1 MSDSINTAIDVA
13 FQTEVAIESK
23 STEQLTAEANTL
35 YHQAERLAGMSAMML
50 AETGRR
56 LIEVKNRIP
65 HGEFGKW
72 CEENLE
78 FSYRKAART
87 MQLAEKMDDENS
99 LFSKMPT
106 LANIGI
112 SRVWALLA
120 APEEVAAEVVENNDV
135 ESMKVREL
143 QNELARVKEEK
154 EAAEHKANTLEGNN
168 DSIRKDL
175 ASMQRKLSESVSEK
189 EFAEMQAAAQAQKED
204 LTKELNEAKASA
216 DEIQI
221 KLDKAKEDLK
231 KQKAKQKELEAAKD
245 EEVQKRVEEVSI
257 ELTNKAKEEAFAESE
272 AELKKNAESIS
283 ALEKQ
288 VEILEAE
295 KAKLSNTALMEFKVY
310 VDQLQ
315 DIYFKINDI
324 ISEQNEADPE
334 VGLKMQRA
342 LQKVVEGWRP

>member
-1 MSDSINTAIDVA
+1 MSDGMNTAIDVA
-13 FQTEVAIESK
+13 FQTEVSIESK

-35 YHQAERLAGMSAMML
+35 YHQAERLAGMSAVML

-112 SRVWALLA
+112 SRVWTLLA

-143 QNELARVKEEK
+143 QEEIAKVKAEK
-154 EAAEHKANTLEGNN
+154 EAAERKATTLEGNN

-175 ASMQRKLSESVSEK
+175 ASLQRKLSESVTEE
-189 EFAEMQAAAQAQKED
+189 EFNEMQAAAQAQKED
-204 LTKELNEAKASA
+204 LTKELNEAKAESGA
-216 DEIQI
+216 IQA

-231 KQKAKQKELEAAKD
+231 KLKAKQKELEAAKD
-245 EEVQKRVEEVSI
+245 EEVQKALEGKVSEI
-257 ELTNKAKEEAFAESE
+257 EAKAKADAEAHSQ
-272 AELKKNAESIS
+272 EL
-283 ALEKQ
+283 LDRTQKQ
-288 VEILEAE
+288 VKDCMEQIEKLEAE

-315 DIYFKINDI
+315 DIYWKINEI
-324 ISEQNEADPE
+324 ITNQNEEDPDI
-334 VGLKMQRA
+334 GAKMQGA
-342 LQKVVEGWRP
+342 LQKIVEAWRP

>member
-1 MSDSINTAIDVA
+1 MSDSMNTAIDVP
-13 FQTEVAIESK
+13 FQTEVSIENK
-23 STEQLTAEANTL
+23 TTEQLTAEANTL

-56 LIEVKNRIP
+56 LLEVKNRIP

-143 QNELARVKEEK
+143 QDELSRVKAEK
-154 EAAEHKANTLEGNN
+154 EAAERKATTLEGNN

-175 ASMQRKLSESVSEK
+175 ASLQRKLSESVSEE
-189 EFAEMQAAAQAQKED
+189 EFTEMQAAAQAQKED
-204 LTKELNEAKASA
+204 LTKELNEAKAAA
-216 DEIQI
+216 DEIQV

-245 EEVQKRVEEVSI
+245 EDVQKAIEE
-257 ELTNKAKEEAFAESE
+257 TKADIVKAAKDDAHAEFA
-272 AELKKNAESIS
+272 A
-283 ALEKQ
+283 ALEQNAKDIRNLQ
-288 VEILEAE
+288 ETIETLEDE
-295 KAKLSNTALMEFKVY
+295 KAKLSNPTIMGFKVLA
-310 VDQLQ
+310 DQLQ
-315 DIYFKINDI
+315 DVYWKINEV
-324 ISEQNEADPE
+324 ISNEEDDQLQE
-334 VGLKMQRA
+334 KLRGA
-342 LQKVVEGWRP
+342 LQKLVEAWRP

>member
-1 MSDSINTAIDVA
+1 MSDGMNTAIDVA
-13 FQTEVAIESK
+13 FQTEVSIESK

-35 YHQAERLAGMSAMML
+35 YHQAERLAGMSAVML

-56 LIEVKNRIP
+56 LIEVKNRTP

-143 QNELARVKEEK
+143 QDEIAKVKAEK
-154 EAAEHKANTLEGNN
+154 EAAERKANTLEGNN
-168 DSIRKDL
+168 DSIRKEL
-175 ASMQRKLSESVSEK
+175 ASMQRELAESVTEK
-189 EFAEMQAAAQAQKED
+189 EFNEMQAAAQAQKED
-204 LTKELNEAKASA
+204 LTKELNEAKAESGA
-216 DEIQI
+216 IQA

-231 KQKAKQKELEAAKD
+231 KLKAKQKELEAAKD
-245 EEVQKRVEEVSI
+245 EEVQKAIEGKVSEI
-257 ELTNKAKEEAFAESE
+257 EAKAKADAEAHSQ
-272 AELKKNAESIS
+272 ELLDRTQRQVKDCMEQI
-283 ALEKQ
+283 EK
-288 VEILEAE
+288 LEAE
-295 KAKLSNTALMEFKVY
+295 KAKLSNTALMKFKVY

-315 DIYFKINDI
+315 DIYDKLNDMI
-324 ISEQNEADPE
+324 TEES
-334 VGLKMQRA
+334 LKDEELGNKMRTA
-342 LQKVVEGWRP
+342 LQTVVGRWRP

>member
-1 MSDSINTAIDVA
+1 MNTAIDVP
-13 FQTEVAIESK
+13 FQTEISIENK
-23 STEQLTAEANTL
+23 TTEQLTAEANTL

-56 LIEVKNRIP
+56 LLEVKNRIP

-143 QNELARVKEEK
+143 QDELSRVKAEK
-154 EAAEHKANTLEGNN
+154 EAAERKADTLDRNN
-168 DSIRKDL
+168 DDIRKEL
-175 ASMQRKLSESVSEK
+175 ASMQRKLSETVSEE

-204 LTKELNEAKASA
+204 LAKELNEAKAEAA
-216 DEIQI
+216 DIQA

-231 KQKAKQKELEAAKD
+231 KQKAKQKVLEAAKD
-245 EEVQKRVEEVSI
+245 EEVRKGIEEAKADIEKR
-257 ELTNKAKEEAFAESE
+257 AKEEGAAD
-272 AELKKNAESIS
+272 AAAALAKNAEDIGILQ
-283 ALEKQ
+283 AEIEK
-288 VEILEAE
+288 LEAD
-295 KAKLSNTALMEFKVY
+295 KAKLSNTSLMEFKVY

-315 DIYFKINDI
+315 DVYWKINEVITDEED
-324 ISEQNEADPE
+324 EQLQEKLR
-334 VGLKMQRA
+334 GA
-342 LQKVVEGWRP
+342 LQKVIEGWKP

>member
-1 MSDSINTAIDVA
+1 MSDSMNTAIDVP
-13 FQTEVAIESK
+13 FQTEVSIESK

-56 LIEVKNRIP
+56 LIEVKSRIP

-72 CEENLE
+72 CEKNLE

-143 QNELARVKEEK
+143 QDEIAKVKAEK
-154 EAAEHKANTLEGNN
+154 EAAERKANTLEGNN
-168 DSIRKDL
+168 DSIRKEL
-175 ASMQRKLSESVSEK
+175 ASMQRELAESVTEK
-189 EFAEMQAAAQAQKED
+189 EFNEMQAAAQAQKED
-204 LTKELNEAKASA
+204 LTKELNEAKAESGA
-216 DEIQI
+216 IQA

-231 KQKAKQKELEAAKD
+231 KLKAKQKELESAKD
-245 EEVQKRVEEVSI
+245 EEVQKAIEGKVSEI
-257 ELTNKAKEEAFAESE
+257 EAKAKADAEAHSQ
-272 AELKKNAESIS
+272 ELLDRTQSQVKNCMEQI
-283 ALEKQ
+283 EK
-288 VEILEAE
+288 LEAE

-310 VDQLQ
+310 VDQMQ
-315 DIYFKINDI
+315 DIYDKLNDMI
-324 ISEQNEADPE
+324 TEES
-334 VGLKMQRA
+334 LKDEELGAKMRTA
-342 LQKVVEGWRP
+342 LQTVVGRWRP

>member
-1 MSDSINTAIDVA
+1 MSDSINAIDVA
-13 FQTEVAIESK
+13 YETEVSIESK

-56 LIEVKNRIP
+56 LIEVKSRIP

-143 QNELARVKEEK
+143 QDEIAKVKAEK
-154 EAAEHKANTLEGNN
+154 EAAERKANTLEGNN
-168 DSIRKDL
+168 DSIRKEL
-175 ASMQRKLSESVSEK
+175 ASMQRELAESVTEK
-189 EFAEMQAAAQAQKED
+189 EFNEMQAAAQAQKED
-204 LTKELNEAKASA
+204 LTKELNEAKAESGA
-216 DEIQI
+216 IQA

-231 KQKAKQKELEAAKD
+231 KLKAKQKELESAKD
-245 EEVQKRVEEVSI
+245 EEVQKSI
-257 ELTNKAKEEAFAESE
+257 EAVRTEIVKKAKDDAYAESAADLE
-272 AELKKNAESIS
+272 QNAKDIRNLQERI
-283 ALEKQ
+283 ET
-288 VEILEAE
+288 LEAE
-295 KAKLSNTALMEFKVY
+295 KTKLSNTALMEFKVY

-315 DIYFKINDI
+315 DIYDKLNDMI
-324 ISEQNEADPE
+324 TEESLKDEELGA
-334 VGLKMQRA
+334 KMQMA
-342 LQKVVEGWRP
+342 LQTVVGRWRP

>member
-1 MSDSINTAIDVA
+1 MSDGMNTAIDVP
-13 FQTEVAIESK
+13 FQTEVSIESK

-56 LIEVKNRIP
+56 LIEVKSRIP

-72 CEENLE
+72 CEDNLE

-143 QNELARVKEEK
+143 QDELARVKAEK
-154 EAAEHKANTLEGNN
+154 ETAERKATTLEGNN
-168 DSIRKDL
+168 DSIRKEL
-175 ASMQRKLSESVSEK
+175 ASMQRELAESVTEK
-189 EFAEMQAAAQAQKED
+189 EFNEMQAAAQAQKED
-204 LTKELNEAKASA
+204 LTKELNEAKAESGA
-216 DEIQI
+216 IQA

-231 KQKAKQKELEAAKD
+231 KLKAKQKELEAAKD
-245 EEVQKRVEEVSI
+245 EEVQKSI
-257 ELTNKAKEEAFAESE
+257 EAVRTEIVKKAKDDAYAESAADLE
-272 AELKKNAESIS
+272 QNAKDIRNLQERI
-283 ALEKQ
+283 ET
-288 VEILEAE
+288 LEAE
-295 KAKLSNTALMEFKVY
+295 KTKLSNTALMEFKVY

-315 DIYFKINDI
+315 DIYDKLNDMI
-324 ISEQNEADPE
+324 TEESIKDEELGA
-334 VGLKMQRA
+334 KMQMA
-342 LQKVVEGWRP
+342 LQTVVGRWRP

>member
-1 MSDSINTAIDVA
+1 MSDSMNTAIDVP
-13 FQTEVAIESK
+13 FQTEISIENK
-23 STEQLTAEANTL
+23 TTEQLTAEANTL

-50 AETGRR
+50 AESGRR
-56 LIEVKNRIP
+56 LLEVKNRIP

-72 CEENLE
+72 CEKNLE

-143 QNELARVKEEK
+143 QDELSRVKAEK
-154 EAAEHKANTLEGNN
+154 EAAERKATTLEGNN

-175 ASMQRKLSESVSEK
+175 ASLQRKLSETVTEE
-189 EFAEMQAAAQAQKED
+189 EFTEMQAAAQAQKED
-204 LTKELNEAKASA
+204 LTKELNEAKAAA
-216 DEIQI
+216 DEIQV

-245 EEVQKRVEEVSI
+245 EDVQKAIEE
-257 ELTNKAKEEAFAESE
+257 TKADIVKAAKDDAHAEFA
-272 AELKKNAESIS
+272 A
-283 ALEKQ
+283 ALEQNAKDIRNLQ
-288 VEILEAE
+288 ETIETLEDE
-295 KAKLSNTALMEFKVY
+295 NAKLSNPTIMEFKVLA
-310 VDQLQ
+310 DQLQ
-315 DIYFKINDI
+315 DVYWKINEV
-324 ISEQNEADPE
+324 ISNEEDDQLREQLR
-334 VGLKMQRA
+334 GA
-342 LQKVVEGWRP
+342 LQKLVEGWRP

>member
-1 MSDSINTAIDVA
+1 MSDGMNTAIDVA
-13 FQTEVAIESK
+13 FQTEVAIENK

-35 YHQAERLAGMSAMML
+35 YHQAERLAGMSAVML

-112 SRVWALLA
+112 SRVWTLLA

-143 QNELARVKEEK
+143 QEEISRIKAEK
-154 EAAEHKANTLEGNN
+154 EAAEYKAKTLDHNN
-168 DSIRKDL
+168 DDIRKEL
-175 ASMQRKLSESVSEK
+175 ASMQRKLAESVTEE
-189 EFAEMQAAAQAQKED
+189 EFNEMQSAAQAQKED
-204 LTKELNEAKASA
+204 LTKELNEAKAESGA
-216 DEIQI
+216 IQA

-231 KQKAKQKELEAAKD
+231 KLKAKQKELEAAKD
-245 EEVQKRVEEVSI
+245 EEVQRAVEE
-257 ELTNKAKEEAFAESE
+257 AKTDIAKRAKDDAHAEFVADLE
-272 AELKKNAESIS
+272 QNAKDI
-283 ALEKQ
+283 ANLQGKVEK
-288 VEILEAE
+288 LEAE
-295 KAKLSNTALMEFKVY
+295 KAKLSNTALREFKVY
-310 VDQLQ
+310 VDLLQ
-315 DIYFKINDI
+315 DIYFKICDI
-324 ISEQNEADPE
+324 ITEENQHDETTGA
-334 VGLKMQRA
+334 KMQAA
-342 LQKVVEGWRP
+342 LQKIVEGWRP

>member
-1 MSDSINTAIDVA
+1 MSDSMNTAIDVP
-13 FQTEVAIESK
+13 FQTEVSIENK
-23 STEQLTAEANTL
+23 TTEQLTAEANTL
-35 YHQAERLAGMSAMML
+35 YHQAERLAGMSAMMF

-56 LIEVKNRIP
+56 LLEVKNRIP

-143 QNELARVKEEK
+143 QDELSRVKAEK
-154 EAAEHKANTLEGNN
+154 EAAERKATTLEGNN

-175 ASMQRKLSESVSEK
+175 ASMQRKLSESVSEE
-189 EFAEMQAAAQAQKED
+189 EFTEMQAAAQAQKEG
-204 LTKELNEAKASA
+204 LTKELNEAKAAA
-216 DEIQI
+216 DEIQV

-231 KQKAKQKELEAAKD
+231 KQKAKRKELEAAK
-245 EEVQKRVEEVSI
+245 EEEIQKGI
-257 ELTNKAKEEAFAESE
+257 EEAKADIE
-272 AELKKNAESIS
+272 KKAREEGAADAAVTLAQNAEDIK
-283 ALEKQ
+283 ALQAEIEK
-288 VEILEAE
+288 LEAE

-315 DIYFKINDI
+315 DIYDKLNDMI
-324 ISEQNEADPE
+324 TEESLKDEELGA
-334 VGLKMQRA
+334 KMQMA
-342 LQKVVEGWRP
+342 LQTVVGRWKP

>member
-1 MSDSINTAIDVA
+1 MSDSISTAIDVA
-13 FQTEVAIESK
+13 YETEVSIESK

-35 YHQAERLAGMSAMML
+35 YHQAERLAGMSALML

-72 CEENLE
+72 CEDNLE

-120 APEEVAAEVVENNDV
+120 APEEVAAEVVENNDI

-143 QNELARVKEEK
+143 QDELARVKAEK
-154 EAAEHKANTLEGNN
+154 ETAEHKAEMIENNN
-168 DSIRKDL
+168 DDIRKEL
-175 ASMQRKLSESVSEK
+175 ARAQRELAEAVTEEDYSRMQNEYVE
-189 EFAEMQAAAQAQKED
+189 AQKD
-204 LTKELNEAKASA
+204 LENELREAKDASA
-216 DEIQI
+216 EIQA

-231 KQKAKQKELEAAKD
+231 KQKAKLKELEDSKD
-245 EEVQKRVEEVSI
+245 EDIQKR
-257 ELTNKAKEEAFAESE
+257 LAEAG
-272 AELKKNAESIS
+272 AELEEKARADAQKEVERALKEKTDSIQ
-283 ALEKQ
+283 ALEAQ
-288 VEILEAE
+288 VLSLEAE
-295 KAKLSNTALMEFKVY
+295 KEKLSNTSLMEFKVY

-315 DIYFKINDI
+315 DIYFKLNDMI
-324 ISEQNEADPE
+324 TEESNNDEEAAA
-334 VGLKMQRA
+334 KMRSA
-342 LQKVVEGWRP
+342 LQTVIGRWTP